1 MIADTGIRLT
11 LPIVQGKHTSFQVAR
26 KSTEKETPNFVS
38 SVPHYESVPHD
49 EMEILY
55 SVSAQETTKSN
66 RIVLGTKKSINS
78 AQFNL
83 VQHFLA
89 RYVGAIVS

>member
-38 SVPHYESVPHD
+38 SVPHD

-78 AQFNL
+78 AQSNL

-89 RYVGAIVS
+89 RYVGAI

>member
-38 SVPHYESVPHD
+38 SVPHD